1 MKAGIMKY
9 KKIMLVICDILEM
22 AAALLVLGGIL
33 LSTYSL
39 LKNFDVFFELLD
51 DMSLFKDYLAKIF
64 ILVIGIEF
72 LQMLCRPNADN
83 IIEVLLFLVA
93 RHMIVYDTTTLE
105 DFVSVISIAILCVLR
120 RYLHTVEKKAK
131 NEVEECDDE
140 SVNIADNADIAR
152 KVDIVENMDMVE
164 NAGTV
169 ENADVIKKKA

>member
-1 MKAGIMKY
+1 MKY
-9 KKIMLVICDILEM
+9 KKVMLVVCDVLEM
-22 AAALLVLGGIL
+22 AAALLVLAGIL

-39 LKNFDVFFELLD
+39 LRNFDIFFELLD

-120 RYLHTVEKKAK
+120 RYLHVSEKKVK

-140 SVNIADNADIAR
+140 GMDMAENVGAAKNDNAADIAEN
-152 KVDIVENMDMVE
+152 VD
-164 NAGTV
+164 A
-169 ENADVIKKKA
+169 IKKEV